1 MMMTIAQTFM
11 DHYQQ
16 QQHQSTEFH
25 YYQQQQPLNNSLL
38 HHKHRNHNHPNNHHY
53 HYHYSTTTTTSTSI
67 LNDLYMNHT
76 TANLNN
82 ANNNDNDGGGV
93 GGGGGGSNVDDKIS
107 LFLNL
112 KSSTEYLIQNN
123 HNINNNITE
132 TIENLREFIMNLDNY
147 SSPSY
152 RATLTRRNILIIT
165 FYLTIVIISLFGNLI
180 VCYVVF
186 KRKHMRISTNLLMTN
201 LALSDLIMTV
211 INIPFN
217 LARILLND
225 WPFGSLLC
233 ILVPLIQVTS
243 VYVSTLTMTIIAID
257 RYQAILNPLNKRITT
272 TLSTSLIIIVI
283 WIAAALFSIP
293 NIIFNRVVNIGH
305 LQRCRAIYP
314 KPEISYRRFVTLFTF
329 LTQYAIPLS
338 ITAIAYI
345 RISFYIWSK
354 LIKPNT
360 SDENL
365 DDINCVTTSS
375 NNDVPMMATTSIK
388 SFSKS
393 NDKID
398 NVIHLTNHNMNNDNV
413 NHHYKHQQQPTNKQR
428 SIITK
433 TSLSKYHASINTL
446 RERSRRKPIKMLA
459 LVVVVFSICWL
470 PLNIF
475 HLNSDF
481 FSNNR
486 ISDPNIFFIC
496 HWFAMSSVCY
506 NPFIYFWLNHHYRQ
520 EIKHLVRYLNI
531 LCMKQHRRSTSTKT
545 TTTATTMMMMRT
557 SNVNRQLVNHHSMIE
572 PQIILN
578 NNDDVDIN
586 DKSQRIPSSSLS
598 NDKKQRKQFRSNV
611 ITTHHHSFHGPFNSF
626 QLQQRKKNTLR
637 SINEKFNDEN
647 NNNNNNTVDND
658 QNLISEHMDKTI
670 NHERSIDHNN
680 DDNNNN
686 DDDQIIKQNVNECKI
701 KITSNF
707 YSIDQ

>member
-1 MMMTIAQTFM
+1 MTIAQTFM

-53 HYHYSTTTTTSTSI
+53 HYHYSTTTTTTTSTSI

-243 VYVSTLTMTIIAID
+243 V
-257 RYQAILNPLNKRITT
+257 
-272 TLSTSLIIIVI
+272 
-283 WIAAALFSIP
+283 
-293 NIIFNRVVNIGH
+293 
-305 LQRCRAIYP
+305 
-314 KPEISYRRFVTLFTF
+314 
-329 LTQYAIPLS
+329 
-338 ITAIAYI
+338 
-345 RISFYIWSK
+345 
-354 LIKPNT
+354 
-360 SDENL
+360 
-365 DDINCVTTSS
+365 
-375 NNDVPMMATTSIK
+375 
-388 SFSKS
+388 
-393 NDKID
+393 
-398 NVIHLTNHNMNNDNV
+398 
-413 NHHYKHQQQPTNKQR
+413 
-428 SIITK
+428 
-433 TSLSKYHASINTL
+433 
-446 RERSRRKPIKMLA
+446 
-459 LVVVVFSICWL
+459 
-470 PLNIF
+470 
-475 HLNSDF
+475 
-481 FSNNR
+481 
-486 ISDPNIFFIC
+486 
-496 HWFAMSSVCY
+496 
-506 NPFIYFWLNHHYRQ
+506 
-520 EIKHLVRYLNI
+520 
-531 LCMKQHRRSTSTKT
+531 
-545 TTTATTMMMMRT
+545 
-557 SNVNRQLVNHHSMIE
+557 
-572 PQIILN
+572 
-578 NNDDVDIN
+578 
-586 DKSQRIPSSSLS
+586 
-598 NDKKQRKQFRSNV
+598 
-611 ITTHHHSFHGPFNSF
+611 
-626 QLQQRKKNTLR
+626 
-637 SINEKFNDEN
+637 
-647 NNNNNNTVDND
+647 
-658 QNLISEHMDKTI
+658 
-670 NHERSIDHNN
+670 
-680 DDNNNN
+680 
-686 DDDQIIKQNVNECKI
+686 
-701 KITSNF
+701 
-707 YSIDQ
+707 